1 MPRLAKVV
9 IGRTNHTVGFVI
21 HEYINIIIIAEV
33 TFSGDIIKGI
43 ILLVSASLLEQ
54 MRTTIHPTFHIKYDI
69 SKQ

>member
-1 MPRLAKVV
+1 MRRLAKVV
-9 IGRTNHTVGFVI
+9 TGRTYHTVGFVI
-21 HEYINIIIIAEV
+21 HEYHNIIIIDVV
-33 TFSGDIIKGI
+33 TFNADIIKDI

>member
-1 MPRLAKVV
+1 M
-9 IGRTNHTVGFVI
+9 
-21 HEYINIIIIAEV
+21 

-54 MRTTIHPTFHIKYDI
+54 TRTTIHPTFHIKYDI